1 MQTRAPHASRV
12 LISGPGASCRD
23 AGEGDI
29 LGMAMNRIRAVLWAA
44 CAGFPLLLAA
54 LSAAAAQ
61 TSWPQRN
68 VRFIVPLGPGSG
80 ADIGARLFAD
90 KLAARWGKP
99 VVVENRP
106 GGDGI
111 VAITAFVGAH
121 DDHTLLFT
129 PASTFTAHPF
139 LHDKL
144 PYDQADLL
152 PISRVSNTIVAI
164 VAPASLKVGSLADL
178 VALVRAQPGK
188 LNWATATGISDF
200 MFASFLKNANLD
212 MSKVPYRDTVQPATD
227 VAEGRIQFYW
237 GALAIVRPHLEAG
250 KVKLLAVSN
259 GVHIPDDPAV
269 PTVKEAGFPS
279 LAYDGLVGLFGP
291 RDMADDIR
299 ERIAADIQA
308 VAGDP
313 AIGARLLSTGQL
325 VSPGRPAEFAA
336 SIDAQRAV
344 VAEIAKEMGIK
355 PAQQSQ

>member
-1 MQTRAPHASRV
+1 
-12 LISGPGASCRD
+12 
-23 AGEGDI
+23 
-29 LGMAMNRIRAVLWAA
+29 MNRTR
-44 CAGFPLLLAA
+44 AA
-54 LSAAAAQ
+54 LSAVYAGVLFALASAALSTASAQ

-68 VRFIVPLGPGSG
+68 VRFVVPLGPGSG

-90 KLAARWGKP
+90 RLAARWGKA

-111 VAITAFVGAH
+111 VAITAFVSAH

-144 PYDQADLL
+144 PYEQSDLL
-152 PISRVSNTIVAI
+152 PIARVSNTLVVI
-164 VAPASLKVGSLADL
+164 VAPTSLKVGSLAEL
-178 VALVRAQPGK
+178 VTLARAQPGK

-200 MFASFLKNANLD
+200 LFASFLKDANLD
-212 MSKVPYRDTVQPATD
+212 MSKVPYRDTVQPSTD

-237 GALAIVRPHLEAG
+237 GALAIVRPHVQAG
-250 KVKLLAVSN
+250 KVKILALSN
-259 GVHIPDDPAV
+259 GVHIPDEPAV
-269 PTVKEAGFPS
+269 PTVKEAGFPA
-279 LAYDGLVGLFGP
+279 LAFDGLVGLFGP

-308 VAGDP
+308 VAGDG
-313 AIGARLLSTGQL
+313 AIAARLLSTGQL

-336 SIDAQRAV
+336 SINEQRAV
-344 VAEIAKEMGIK
+344 VAAIAKEMGIK

>member
-1 MQTRAPHASRV
+1 MNRTRAA
-12 LISGPGASCRD
+12 
-23 AGEGDI
+23 
-29 LGMAMNRIRAVLWAA
+29 
-44 CAGFPLLLAA
+44 LAA
-54 LSAAAAQ
+54 VSAGVLFALAPAGLSTALAQ

-90 KLAARWGKP
+90 RLAARWGKA

-111 VAITAFVGAH
+111 VAITSFVSAH

-144 PYDQADLL
+144 PYEQSDLL
-152 PISRVSNTIVAI
+152 PIARVSNTLVVI
-164 VAPASLKVGSLADL
+164 VAPASLKVGSLAEL
-178 VALVRAQPGK
+178 VALARAQPGK

-200 MFASFLKNANLD
+200 LFASFLKDANLD
-212 MSKVPYRDTVQPATD
+212 MSKVPYRDTVQPSTD

-237 GALAIVRPHLEAG
+237 GALAIVRPHVQAG
-250 KVKLLAVSN
+250 KAKILAVSN
-259 GVHIPDDPAV
+259 GVHIPDEPAV
-269 PTVKEAGFPS
+269 PTVKEAGFPV
-279 LAYDGLVGLFGP
+279 LAFDGLVGLFGP
-291 RDMADDIR
+291 RDMADDVR
-299 ERIAADIQA
+299 ERIAADIRE

-313 AIGARLLSTGQL
+313 AITTRLQSTGQL

-336 SIDAQRAV
+336 SIDEQRAV
-344 VAEIAKEMGIK
+344 VARIAKEMGIK

>member
-1 MQTRAPHASRV
+1 
-12 LISGPGASCRD
+12 
-23 AGEGDI
+23 
-29 LGMAMNRIRAVLWAA
+29 MNRIRAVLWAV
-44 CAGFPLLLAA
+44 CTGLSLVLVPAA
-54 LSAAAAQ
+54 LSTASAQ
-61 TSWPQRN
+61 MSWPQRN

-90 KLAARWGKP
+90 KLTARWGKP

-111 VAITAFVGAH
+111 VAIAAFVSAH

-129 PASTFTAHPF
+129 PAATFTAHPF

-144 PYDQADLL
+144 PYEQADLL
-152 PISRVSNTIVAI
+152 PIARVSNTLVAI
-164 VAPASLKVGSLADL
+164 VAPVSLKVGSLTEL
-178 VALVRAQPGK
+178 VDIARAQPGK

-200 MFASFLKNANLD
+200 LFASFLKNANLD

-227 VAEGRIQFYW
+227 LAEGRIQFYW
-237 GALAIVRPHLEAG
+237 GALAIVRPHVQAG
-250 KVKLLAVSN
+250 KARLLAVSN
-259 GVHIPDDPAV
+259 SVRIPDEPAV
-269 PTVKEAGFPS
+269 PTVREAGFPA

-299 ERIAADIQA
+299 ERIAADIRE

-313 AIGARLLSTGQL
+313 AIGSRLLSTGQL

-336 SIDAQRAV
+336 SIDEQRAV
-344 VAEIAKEMGIK
+344 VAKIAKGMGIK

>member
-1 MQTRAPHASRV
+1 
-12 LISGPGASCRD
+12 
-23 AGEGDI
+23 
-29 LGMAMNRIRAVLWAA
+29 MNRIRAVLWAV
-44 CAGFPLLLAA
+44 CTGFSLVLVPAA
-54 LSAAAAQ
+54 LSTASAQ
-61 TSWPQRN
+61 MSWPQRN

-90 KLAARWGKP
+90 KLTARWGKP

-111 VAITAFVGAH
+111 VAIAAFVSAH

-129 PASTFTAHPF
+129 PAATFTAHPF

-144 PYDQADLL
+144 PYEQADLL
-152 PISRVSNTIVAI
+152 PIARVSNTLVAI
-164 VAPASLKVGSLADL
+164 VAPVSLKVGSLTELVDL
-178 VALVRAQPGK
+178 ARAQPGK

-200 MFASFLKNANLD
+200 LFASFLKNANLD

-227 VAEGRIQFYW
+227 LAEGRIQFYW
-237 GALAIVRPHLEAG
+237 GALAIVRPHVQAG
-250 KVKLLAVSN
+250 KARLLAVSN
-259 GVHIPDDPAV
+259 SVRIPDEPAV
-269 PTVKEAGFPS
+269 PTVREAGFTA

-299 ERIAADIQA
+299 ERIAADIRE

-313 AIGARLLSTGQL
+313 AIGSRLLSTGQL

-336 SIDAQRAV
+336 SIDEQRAV
-344 VAEIAKEMGIK
+344 VAKIAKGMGIK

>member
-1 MQTRAPHASRV
+1 
-12 LISGPGASCRD
+12 
-23 AGEGDI
+23 
-29 LGMAMNRIRAVLWAA
+29 
-44 CAGFPLLLAA
+44 
-54 LSAAAAQ
+54 
-61 TSWPQRN
+61 
-68 VRFIVPLGPGSG
+68 VRFVVPLGPGSG

-90 KLAARWGKP
+90 RLAARWGKA

-111 VAITAFVGAH
+111 VAITAFVSAH
-121 DDHTLLFT
+121 DDHTLLFS

-144 PYDQADLL
+144 PYEQNDLL
-152 PISRVSNTIVAI
+152 PVARVSNTLVVIG
-164 VAPASLKVGSLADL
+164 APTSLKVGSLAEL

-200 MFASFLKNANLD
+200 LFASFLKDANLD
-212 MSKVPYRDTVQPATD
+212 MSKVPYRDTVQPSTD
-227 VAEGRIQFYW
+227 VAEGRIQLYW
-237 GALAIVRPHLEAG
+237 GALAIVRPHVQAG
-250 KVKLLAVSN
+250 KVKILALSN
-259 GVHIPDDPAV
+259 GVHIPDEPTI
-269 PTVKEAGFPS
+269 PTVKEAGFPA
-279 LAYDGLVGLFGP
+279 LAFDGLVGLFGP

-313 AIGARLLSTGQL
+313 AIAARLLSTGQL

-336 SIDAQRAV
+336 SINEQRAV
-344 VAEIAKEMGIK
+344 VAAIAKEMGIK

>member
-1 MQTRAPHASRV
+1 
-12 LISGPGASCRD
+12 
-23 AGEGDI
+23 
-29 LGMAMNRIRAVLWAA
+29 
-44 CAGFPLLLAA
+44 
-54 LSAAAAQ
+54 
-61 TSWPQRN
+61 
-68 VRFIVPLGPGSG
+68 
-80 ADIGARLFAD
+80 
-90 KLAARWGKP
+90 

-111 VAITAFVGAH
+111 VAITAFVSAH
-121 DDHTLLFT
+121 DDHTLLFS

-144 PYDQADLL
+144 PYEQNDLL
-152 PISRVSNTIVAI
+152 PVARVSNTLVVIG
-164 VAPASLKVGSLADL
+164 APTSLKVGSLAEL

-200 MFASFLKNANLD
+200 LFASFLKDANLD
-212 MSKVPYRDTVQPATD
+212 MSKVPYRDTVQPSTD
-227 VAEGRIQFYW
+227 VAEGRIQLYW
-237 GALAIVRPHLEAG
+237 GALAIVRPHVQAG
-250 KVKLLAVSN
+250 KVKILALSN
-259 GVHIPDDPAV
+259 GVHIPDEPTI
-269 PTVKEAGFPS
+269 PTVKEAGFPA
-279 LAYDGLVGLFGP
+279 LAFDGLVGLFGP

-336 SIDAQRAV
+336 SINEQRAV
-344 VAEIAKEMGIK
+344 VAAIAKEMGIK

>member
-1 MQTRAPHASRV
+1 
-12 LISGPGASCRD
+12 
-23 AGEGDI
+23 
-29 LGMAMNRIRAVLWAA
+29 MNRIRAVLWAV
-44 CAGFPLLLAA
+44 CTGFSLVLVPAA
-54 LSAAAAQ
+54 LSTASAQ
-61 TSWPQRN
+61 MSWPQRN

-90 KLAARWGKP
+90 KLTARWGKP

-111 VAITAFVGAH
+111 VAIAAFVSAH

-129 PASTFTAHPF
+129 PAATFTAHPF

-144 PYDQADLL
+144 PYEQADLL
-152 PISRVSNTIVAI
+152 PIARVSNTLVAI
-164 VAPASLKVGSLADL
+164 VAPVSLKVGSLTEL
-178 VALVRAQPGK
+178 VDIARAQPGK

-200 MFASFLKNANLD
+200 LFASFLKNANLD

-227 VAEGRIQFYW
+227 LAEGRIQFYW
-237 GALAIVRPHLEAG
+237 GALAIVRPHVQAG
-250 KVKLLAVSN
+250 KARLLAVSN
-259 GVHIPDDPAV
+259 SVRIPDEPAV
-269 PTVKEAGFPS
+269 PTVREAGFPA

-299 ERIAADIQA
+299 ERIAADIRE

-313 AIGARLLSTGQL
+313 AIGSRLLSTGQL

-336 SIDAQRAV
+336 SIDEQRAV
-344 VAEIAKEMGIK
+344 VAKIAKGMGIK